1 MSKYFRVI
9 RYFYR
14 ICRKCLSKVFV
25 FQGFFYE
32 KLIKGEV
39 DKYYRKND
47 EWKNS
52 EFLLIPIFINLHWS
66 WLVVINPSRI
76 VDSLSL
82 AEMLPEERSHTTM
95 VFFDSL
101 KGYHDPEVIFLQF
114 IDFIASRID
123 ENFKVSNESKR
134 HFINN
139 HTIIQEG

>member
-1 MSKYFRVI
+1 M
-9 RYFYR
+9 
-14 ICRKCLSKVFV
+14 
-25 FQGFFYE
+25 
-32 KLIKGEV
+32 IKREV
-39 DKYYRKND
+39 RNYYRKNN

-52 EFLLIPIFINLHWS
+52 EFLLIPIGINLHWS

-82 AEMLPEERSHTTM
+82 AGMLAEERIHTTM
-95 VFFDSL
+95 VLFDSL
-101 KGYHDPEVIFLQF
+101 KGHHDPEVIFSQF

-139 HTIIQEG
+139 HTINQEG